1 MNHLPRRV
9 TPGMLRAR
17 RARVTSVVCVDQRT
31 ENARVDTIL
40 SDNQQRACDAVSH
53 LIDLGERIGFIRGI
67 AHIST
72 LTERRE
78 GCEQAL
84 QDLVGSGPTADD
96 DRSARVRDW
105 ASRGGDFAGAAR
117 RLDAPVHLDRL
128 IPRPQTVC

>member
-1 MNHLPRRV
+1 
-9 TPGMLRAR
+9 
-17 RARVTSVVCVDQRT
+17 VCVDWRM

-40 SDNQQRACDAVSH
+40 SDNWQGAYDAVAHLVDLSH
-53 LIDLGERIGFIRGI
+53 ERIGFIRGI